1 MTDLATFERA
11 VYSRA
16 SNRVDLLA
24 EVLVDLATGMVA
36 DHAAAAAAVPD
47 AKLLRLASAIAALM
61 SDPEVEIGPDH
72 YDRMT
77 FVTGDLRRLFQA
89 TGFEGTD
96 FILRALSPER
106 ISSDLLARR
115 LPLLSLDSELSW
127 PPDFLGMLS
136 PRAAQQTL
144 AHLIATK
151 PVMTPRG
158 QARRDRLL
166 DYAASL
172 PMADWPLSPQHLVL
186 ITSAWMLCS
195 YAGTPNKHAI
205 KRLFNASLRGMAEA
219 WGFRDRDM
227 PQKRISKA
235 RPRILFASE
244 IMHSRHVQYRYFG
257 QYLRQLR
264 TRFELVLLTELKEVD
279 DPVRSLFDSVLTFER
294 NAPQYLHKIYDMIVD
309 AAPDIL
315 FYPSVGMRHWGPLF
329 ANLRLAP
336 IQLTALGHSASSFCE
351 TIDYYLLEDGYVSD
365 PALFGETVLTV
376 PDESLI
382 FERMPGFV
390 PPAPAIRATPDPLRI
405 VLPSN
410 ALKLNPNFLAILG
423 RIRAATK
430 RPLEF
435 HFLPNASGLEL
446 NTLNRAI
453 QHILPGA
460 RVHGMMSYQRYIGLI
475 SACDLNLSP
484 FPFGGLHSV
493 IDSLRQGLPVVAMDC
508 PEPHGRTDAML
519 LRRLGMPDWLIVAS
533 EDDYVA
539 AALRLIE
546 DDRLRVALSEQALAI
561 DVGIVMFGDE
571 ATPLRSEIVDTLWW
585 LYRNH
590 EAARADGRKLW
601 SLADRATFVGQASP
615 VAMGRAGS
623 AVHSLHDPG

>member
-16 SNRVDLLA
+16 PNRVDLLA
-24 EVLVDLATGMVA
+24 EILLDLATGKIA
-36 DHAAAAAAVPD
+36 DNAAAGAVIPD
-47 AKLLRLASAIAALM
+47 ARLLRLASAISALM
-61 SDPEVEIGPDH
+61 ADPTVEIGPDH
-72 YDRMT
+72 YDRMS
-77 FVTGDLRRLFQA
+77 FVVGDLRRLFQA

-96 FILRALSPER
+96 FILRALSPES

-115 LPLLSLDSELSW
+115 LPLLSLDSDLSW
-127 PPDFLGMLS
+127 PPDFLDTLS

-151 PVMTPRG
+151 PVMTQRG
-158 QARRDRLL
+158 QARRDQLL
-166 DYAASL
+166 DHATSMPSAH
-172 PMADWPLSPQHLVL
+172 WPLSPDHLVL

-205 KRLFNASLRGMAEA
+205 KTLFNEALKGMARG
-219 WGFRDRDM
+219 WGLGDR
-227 PQKRISKA
+227 PLPRERVLKP

-279 DPVRSLFDSVLTFER
+279 DHVRTLFDAVLTFER
-294 NAPQYLHKIYDMIVD
+294 GERGYLQKIHRMMID

-336 IQLTALGHSASSFCE
+336 IQFTALGH
-351 TIDYYLLEDGYVSD
+351 D
-365 PALFGETVLTV
+365 
-376 PDESLI
+376 SLI
-382 FERMPGFV
+382 FERMPGFTPPV
-390 PPAPAIRATPDPLRI
+390 PEIRPAPNPLRI

-410 ALKLNPNFLAILG
+410 ALKLNPGFIATLG
-423 RIRAATK
+423 KIRAGAK
-430 RPLEF
+430 RPIEF

-446 NTLNRAI
+446 SALSRAI
-453 QHILPGA
+453 QRTLPGA
-460 RVHGMMSYQRYIGLI
+460 RVHGALSYERYIGLI

-519 LRRLGMPDWLIVAS
+519 LRRLGMPEWLIATN

-539 AALRLIE
+539 AALRVIG
-546 DDRLRVALSEQALAI
+546 DDALRVALSEQALAI
-561 DVGIVMFGDE
+561 DVGNVMFGDA

-585 LYRNH
+585 IYQNH
-590 EAARADGRKLW
+590 EAVQADGRKLW
-601 SLADRATFVGQASP
+601 SLVDRATLPGQVGLQEVSP
-615 VAMGRAGS
+615 RS
-623 AVHSLHDPG
+623 P

>member
-16 SNRVDLLA
+16 PNRVDLLA
-24 EVLVDLATGMVA
+24 GVLLDLATGKIA
-36 DHAAAAAAVPD
+36 DHAAAGAAIPD
-47 AKLLRLASAIAALM
+47 ARLLRLASAISALM
-61 SDPEVEIGPDH
+61 ADPTVEIGPDH
-72 YDRMT
+72 YDRMS
-77 FVTGDLRRLFQA
+77 FVVGDLRRLFQA
-89 TGFEGTD
+89 TGFESTD
-96 FILRALSPER
+96 HVLRALSPES

-115 LPLLSLDSELSW
+115 LPLLSLDSDLSW
-127 PPDFLGMLS
+127 PPEFLDTLP

-151 PVMTPRG
+151 PVMTQRG
-158 QARRDRLL
+158 QARRDQLL
-166 DYAASL
+166 DHAGSMAA
-172 PMADWPLSPQHLVL
+172 ADWPVSPEHLVL

-195 YAGTPNKHAI
+195 YAGSPNKHTI
-205 KRLFNASLRGMAEA
+205 KRLFNEALKGMARG
-219 WGFRDRDM
+219 WGLGDR
-227 PQKRISKA
+227 PLPAKRVLKS

-244 IMHSRHVQYRYFG
+244 IMHSKHVQYRYFG

-264 TRFELVLLTELKEVD
+264 TRFELVLLTDVKEVD
-279 DPVRSLFDSVLTFER
+279 DHVSALFDAVLTFER
-294 NAPQYLHKIYDMIVD
+294 GKPKYLQKIHQMILD

-351 TIDYYLLEDGYVSD
+351 PIDYYLLEEGYVSD

-376 PDESLI
+376 PDDSLI
-382 FERMPGFV
+382 FERMPGFTPPV
-390 PPAPAIRATPDPLRI
+390 PEIRPAPNPLRI

-410 ALKLNPNFLAILG
+410 ALKLNPGFLAVLA
-423 RIRAATK
+423 RVRAGTK

-435 HFLPNASGLEL
+435 HFLPNAHGLEL
-446 NTLNRAI
+446 SALNRTI
-453 QHILPGA
+453 QRMLPGA
-460 RVHGMMSYQRYIGLI
+460 RVHGTLSYERYIGLI

-519 LRRLGMPDWLIVAS
+519 LRRLGMPEWLIATN
-533 EDDYVA
+533 EHDYVA
-539 AALRLIE
+539 AALRVIE
-546 DDRLRVALSEQALAI
+546 DDALRVSLSEQALGI
-561 DVGIVMFGDE
+561 DVGNVMFGD
-571 ATPLRSEIVDTLWW
+571 ATTPLRSEIVDALWW
-585 LYRNH
+585 IYQNH
-590 EAARADGRKLW
+590 EAAQADGRKLW
-601 SLADRATFVGQASP
+601 SLADRAALP
-615 VAMGRAGS
+615 A
-623 AVHSLHDPG
+623 